1 MACEL
6 RPVVSGYGSYVLL
19 VWLKQPHHVF
29 CELSGILSILE
40 LSHEEHVRVPLH
52 DGENGAMVP
61 FSDDRVHLKVPE
73 ALSIGLLR
81 PFTDACTIGDDYTL
95 SAYGPAAVFEPVS
108 TVLIEV
114 AALPL
119 IFPYHLV
126 DGLMGYVLSLEF
138 EMA

>member
-1 MACEL
+1 MASEL

-29 CELSGILSILE
+29 CEFFCILSILE

-52 DGENGAMVP
+52 NSENGAMVP
-61 FSDDRVHLKVPE
+61 LSDDCVHLKVPE
-73 ALSIGLLR
+73 ALSVGLLW
-81 PFTDACTIGDDYTL
+81 PFTDACAIGDDDTL
-95 SAYGPAAVFEPVS
+95 SAYGPAAVFEPVAA
-108 TVLIEV
+108 VLIEV

-119 IFPYHLV
+119 VLPYHLV
-126 DGLMGYVLSLEF
+126 DGLMGYALALEL